1 MNQDIGQLRE
11 LAARLLITP
20 SAVGELSFDDAL
32 QVVDRMRL
40 RVIEAGTVFV
50 REGESAGSDHMLL
63 ILDGEL
69 SVENTDLGQGEADMV
84 VRLMGPG
91 SLIGELGLL
100 DGAPRSASCV
110 AHTDILA
117 AELGREALVRL
128 IEDDPRVGARLL
140 LAIAK
145 RMADHLRDATRR
157 LRLFTQMNRALSREL
172 TPPAPT
178 YPAGD
183 STLV

>member
-1 MNQDIGQLRE
+1 MTQDIGQLRE

-20 SAVGELSFDDAL
+20 SALGELSFDDAL

-110 AHTDILA
+110 AYTDILA
-117 AELGREALVRL
+117 AELGREAFVRL

-157 LRLFTQMNRALSREL
+157 LRLFTQMNRVLSREL
-172 TPPAPT
+172 APLDPAPPASDP
-178 YPAGD
+178 P
-183 STLV
+183 LV